1 MSSPTALKVGVLMD
15 PIGSIN
21 IDKDSTFVLMLE
33 AQQRGFQLLYFTP
46 DDLVLHDGQVRATVR
61 PVTVR
66 RQRGDHFTL
75 GAAVDLDLSTLDV
88 LLMRQDPPFDMGY
101 ITATY
106 FLERLSERVL
116 IINDP
121 AEVRSAPEKLLVTLF
136 PQLCP
141 PTLVTRDPA
150 RLAAFHA
157 EHEDI
162 IIKPLYSCGGEGV
175 FRLTPNAPNL
185 GVIVE
190 LYREKF
196 REPFI
201 AQRYIPEVKAG
212 DKRIILC
219 DGDPI
224 GAVLRAPKDGEHRAN
239 FHAGGSAVKTTLTP
253 REAEICAVIGPELRR
268 RDLVFVGIDVI
279 GPYLTEINVTSPTGL
294 QEINALNGDCL
305 EAKLWDAILR
315 RYAARRASRPAAGH

>member
-1 MSSPTALKVGVLMD
+1 MLPHPVLKVGVLMD
-15 PIGSIN
+15 PLAGIN
-21 IDKDSTFVLMLE
+21 ISKDSTFVLMLE
-33 AQQRGFQLLYFTP
+33 AQRRGFDLLYFTP
-46 DDLVLHDGQVRATVR
+46 DDLALRDGQVLATVR

-66 RQRGDHFTL
+66 PHHGDHFAL
-75 GAAVDLDLSTLDV
+75 GAAAEMALGGLDI

-106 FLERLSERVL
+106 FLERLADRVL

-121 AEVRSAPEKLLVTLF
+121 AEVRSAPEKLLVTQF
-136 PQLCP
+136 PQFCP

-162 IIKPLYSCGGEGV
+162 IVKPLYSCGGEGV
-175 FRLTPNAPNL
+175 FRLTPHAPNL

-201 AQRYIPEVKAG
+201 AQRYIPEVKHG

-219 DGDPI
+219 DGAPI
-224 GAVLRAPKDGEHRAN
+224 GAVLRAPMDGEHRAN

-253 REAEICAVIGPELRR
+253 REVEICTAIGPELRR
-268 RDLVFVGIDVI
+268 RGLVFVGIDVI

-294 QEINALNGDCL
+294 QEINALNHDCL
-305 EAKLWDAILR
+305 EAKLWDAILQR
-315 RYAARRASRPAAGH
+315 WRERNAA

>member
-1 MSSPTALKVGVLMD
+1 MPQPSSLKIGVLMD
-15 PIGSIN
+15 PLKGIN
-21 IDKDSTFVLMLE
+21 IDKDSTFALMLE
-33 AQQRGFQLLYFTP
+33 AQRRGFTLLYFTP
-46 DDLVLHDGQVRATVR
+46 DDLALRAGQVLATVR

-66 RQRGDHFTL
+66 RVHGDHFTL
-75 GAAVDLDLSTLDV
+75 GEATEMDLGTLDI

-106 FLERLSERVL
+106 FLERIADRVL
-116 IINDP
+116 VINDP

-136 PQLCP
+136 PDFCP
-141 PTLVTRDPA
+141 PTLVTRDAA

-201 AQRYIPEVKAG
+201 AQRYIPEVKHG

-219 DGDPI
+219 DGDAI

-253 REAEICAVIGPELRR
+253 REEAICAAIGPELRR
-268 RDLVFVGIDVI
+268 RGLVFVGIDVI

-294 QEINALNGDCL
+294 QEINALNADCL

-315 RYAARRASRPAAGH
+315 RWQARRA

>member
-1 MSSPTALKVGVLMD
+1 MLPHPVLKVGVLMD
-15 PIGSIN
+15 PIAGITIST
-21 IDKDSTFVLMLE
+21 DSTFVMMLE
-33 AQQRGFQLLYFTP
+33 AQKRGFELLYLTP
-46 DDLVLHDGQVRATVR
+46 DDLALHDGRVTATVR

-66 RQRGDHFTL
+66 RQAGDHFTL
-75 GAAVDLDLSTLDV
+75 GPAAVIDLATLDI

-106 FLERLSERVL
+106 LLERITDRVL
-116 IINDP
+116 VVNDP

-136 PQLCP
+136 PQFCP
-141 PTLVTRDPA
+141 KTLVTRDPE

-162 IIKPLYSCGGEGV
+162 VIKPLYSCGGEGV
-175 FRLTPNAPNL
+175 FRLTPGAPNL

-201 AQRYIPEVKAG
+201 AQRYIPEVKQG

-239 FHAGGSAVKTTLTP
+239 FHAGGTAVQTTLTA
-253 REAEICAVIGPELRR
+253 REHEICAVIGPELRR
-268 RDLVFVGIDVI
+268 RGLVFVGIDVI
-279 GPYLTEINVTSPTGL
+279 GPYLTEINVTSPTGI
-294 QEINALNGDCL
+294 QEINRLDGITI
-305 EAKLWDAILR
+305 EVTLWDAIETR
-315 RYAARRASRPAAGH
+315 VAARRTARA

>member
-1 MSSPTALKVGVLMD
+1 MLPHPLLKVGVLMD
-15 PIGSIN
+15 PLAGIN
-21 IDKDSTFVLMLE
+21 INTDSTFVLMLE
-33 AQQRGFQLLYFTP
+33 AQKRGFALLYFTP
-46 DDLVLHDGQVRATVR
+46 QDLFLHNGQVRATVR

-66 RQRGDHFTL
+66 RRQGDHFTL
-75 GAAVDLDLSTLDV
+75 GDANVLDLASLDI

-106 FLERLSERVL
+106 LLERLTDRVL
-116 IINDP
+116 IVNNP
-121 AEVRSAPEKLLVTLF
+121 AEVRSAPEKLLVTQF
-136 PQLCP
+136 PQFCP
-141 PTLVTRDPA
+141 PTLVSRDPA
-150 RLAAFHA
+150 LFAAFHA

-162 IIKPLYSCGGEGV
+162 VIKPLYSCGGEGV

-190 LYREKF
+190 LYLEKF

-219 DGDPI
+219 DGTPI

-239 FHAGGSAVKTTLTP
+239 FHAGGTAIKTTLTP
-253 REAEICAVIGPELRR
+253 RETEICATIGPELRR
-268 RDLVFVGIDVI
+268 RGLLFVGIDVI

-294 QEINALNGDCL
+294 QEINTLNQDCL
-305 EAKLWDAILR
+305 EATLWDGILER
-315 RYAARRASRPAAGH
+315 WRARNAA

>member
-1 MSSPTALKVGVLMD
+1 MPPVLKVGVLMD
-15 PIGSIN
+15 PIASIN
-21 IDKDSTFVLMLE
+21 IDKDSTFVMLLE
-33 AQQRGFQLLYFTP
+33 AERRGFELFYFTP
-46 DDLVLHDGQVRATVR
+46 DALALHDGAVMATVQ
-61 PVTVR
+61 PLSVR
-66 RQRGDHFTL
+66 RRHGDHFRL
-75 GAAVDLDLSTLDV
+75 GDPVEIDLATLDI

-106 FLERLSERVL
+106 FLERLTDRVL

-121 AEVRSAPEKLLVTLF
+121 AAVRSAPEKLLVTLF
-136 PQLCP
+136 PQFCP

-162 IIKPLYSCGGEGV
+162 VIKPLYSCGGEGV
-175 FRLTPNAPNL
+175 FRLPPGAPNL
-185 GVIVE
+185 GVITE
-190 LYREKF
+190 LYRAQF

-201 AQRYIPEVKAG
+201 AQRYISEVKAG

-219 DGDPI
+219 DGEPI

-239 FHAGGSAVKTTLTP
+239 FHAGGTAVKTTLTA
-253 REAEICAVIGPELRR
+253 REGEICATIAPVLRER
-268 RDLVFVGIDVI
+268 GLVFVGIDVI

-294 QEINALNGDCL
+294 QEINRLNEDCL
-305 EAKLWDAILR
+305 EAKLWEAILHR
-315 RYAARRASRPAAGH
+315 WRERQG